1 MDELWV
7 VMGELWVSYGDY
19 AQTHHMPPKTIMKAV
34 LKDSIKE
41 NIPMGWELVPRQVS
55 GLNPRDGRLW
65 LYLEPV

>member
-1 MDELWV
+1 
-7 VMGELWVSYGDY
+7 MGYGDY
-19 AQTHHMPPKTIMKAV
+19 AQTHHMPKTIMKAV

-41 NIPMGWELVPRQVS
+41 SIPMGWELVPRQVS